1 MLLAFTCHNCF
12 MRFTDQ
18 VVIVTGASR
27 GIGKEIARA
36 FANEGAKVACVATS
50 EAGGQKTADEIGNG
64 AKGYGC
70 DVSDSA
76 AVDALIEAVV
86 ADLGTPAV
94 LVNNAGITKDT
105 LILRMKDE
113 DWDRVM
119 QVNLKGAFNTIRAV
133 AKPMM
138 KARYGRIVNVSSVV
152 GLHGAAGQANY
163 AASKA
168 GLIGLTLAT
177 AKELGS
183 RNITCNAIAPGF
195 IETDMTEDLP
205 ADFKEY
211 VEKTAPAGR
220 LGKPEDIAP
229 AILFLSSA
237 DAAYIT
243 GQTLTVD
250 GGLFL

>member
-1 MLLAFTCHNCF
+1 

-50 EAGGQKTADEIGNG
+50 EAGGQKTADEIGSG

-113 DWDRVM
+113 DWDRVL

-138 KARYGRIVNVSSVV
+138 KARYGRIVNVSSVI
-152 GLHGAAGQANY
+152 GLHGGAGQANY

-229 AILFLSSA
+229 AILFLASGSA
-237 DAAYIT
+237 GYIT

>member
-1 MLLAFTCHNCF
+1 MSFA
-12 MRFTDQ
+12 DQ

-27 GIGKEIARA
+27 GIGKEIARS
-36 FANEGAKVACVATS
+36 FAKQGAKVACVATT
-50 EAGGQKTADEIGNG
+50 EAGGAKTAEEIAGG

-70 DVSDSA
+70 DVSESA
-76 AVDALIEAVV
+76 AVDALIEAV
-86 ADLGTPAV
+86 ANDLGTPAI

-113 DWDRVM
+113 DWDRVL
-119 QVNLKGAFNTIRAV
+119 QVNLKGAFNLIRAV

-138 KARYGRIVNVSSVV
+138 KARYGRIINVSSVV

-183 RNITCNAIAPGF
+183 RNITCNAVAPGF

-205 ADFKEY
+205 ADFREY
-211 VEKTAPAGR
+211 VAKNAPAGR

-229 AILFLSSA
+229 AILFLASQ

>member
-1 MLLAFTCHNCF
+1 
-12 MRFTDQ
+12 MRFSEQ

-36 FANEGAKVACVATS
+36 FANEGARVACVATTQPG
-50 EAGGQKTADEIGNG
+50 AQKTADEIGQG
-64 AKGYGC
+64 AKGYAC
-70 DVSDSA
+70 DVSNSA
-76 AVDALIEAVV
+76 SVDALIESVSQ
-86 ADLGTPAV
+86 DLGTPAV

-119 QVNLKGAFNTIRAV
+119 NVNLKGAFNMIRAV

-168 GLIGLTLAT
+168 GVIGLTLAT

-183 RNITCNAIAPGF
+183 RNITCNALAPGF

-205 ADFKEY
+205 AEFREY
-211 VEKTAPAGR
+211 VAKNAPAGR

-229 AILFLSSA
+229 AILFLASRE
-237 DAAYIT
+237 AAYIT

>member
-1 MLLAFTCHNCF
+1 

-50 EAGGQKTADEIGNG
+50 EAGGQKTAGEIGNG

-76 AVDALIEAVV
+76 AVDALIDAVV
-86 ADLGTPAV
+86 ADLGTPSV

-195 IETDMTEDLP
+195 IETDMTTDLP
-205 ADFKEY
+205 AEFREY

-220 LGKPEDIAP
+220 LGKPGDIAP
-229 AILFLSSA
+229 AILFLASA
-237 DAAYIT
+237 DAAYVT